1 MRIRRDSFGAA
12 LAVVLALLAEAR
24 ADEVSPA
31 ASGIDE
37 PSIARRVFPGRGA
50 SLTRTSPAQPAGAA
64 GWWLG
69 TAGIALALAV
79 CGWASVA
86 SRRYSPRP
94 ASATAALRVVGR
106 ASLSPK
112 HSVYLL
118 QVGDRVLIV
127 GAGGQAAP
135 SLLGELRADEAATP
149 RVDTPPAGRFEH
161 RLEEGS

>member
-1 MRIRRDSFGAA
+1 MPIRRSSCGAV
-12 LAVVLALLAEAR
+12 LAVVLALLVEAR
-24 ADEVSPA
+24 ADEASRPA
-31 ASGIDE
+31 ASIAE
-37 PSIARRVFPGRGA
+37 PSVARRVFPGRA
-50 SLTRTSPAQPAGAA
+50 TSTRTSPTQPPGAA

-69 TAGIALALAV
+69 TAGIALALAA
-79 CGWASVA
+79 CGWASVS
-86 SRRYSPRP
+86 SRRYLPRP
-94 ASATAALRVVGR
+94 TGATAALRVIGR

-149 RVDTPPAGRFEH
+149 RVDTPPSGRFEH